1 MSMASPAS
9 DGLNAGFDLTIT
21 AGVLITNITISGDVK
36 SDQPAN
42 PKRAAEACGVFVG
55 VRPQ

>member
-1 MSMASPAS
+1 MASPAS

-21 AGVLITNITISGDVK
+21 AGVQITNITISGDVK

-42 PKRAAEACGVFVG
+42 PKQAAEACGVFVG